1 MNIYNEGK
9 LTLDLTFTHQL
20 VRMGAAK
27 DWNNIQ
33 VSLGIDFDYY
43 HYHDLL
49 SLDPLASALFEN
61 SSLFSYF
68 AGLVFNN
75 LNERSAPT
83 KACRGRYPTI
93 SIRITSSSIKT
104 TILFLFSMPVG
115 RMFLSVE

>member
-1 MNIYNEGK
+1 
-9 LTLDLTFTHQL
+9 
-20 VRMGAAK
+20 MGAAK

-75 LNERSAPT
+75 LNERAPQ
-83 KACRGRYPTI
+83 KQDVVGGI
-93 SIRITSSSIKT
+93 LSS
-104 TILFLFSMPVG
+104 LYG
-115 RMFLSVE
+115 